1 MDVIDK
7 IFDLFANRGDDAY
20 FGEAVSQKEHALQ
33 SAYEA
38 EKSGASDALIVAAL
52 LHDVGHL
59 LHGGPEDMAEQGI
72 DDRHE
77 VIGRAWLARNFGP
90 EVSEPVRLHVD
101 AKRYLCAV
109 DDAYQ
114 AKLSPAS
121 VLSLKLQG
129 GPMSPEEV
137 LEFEKNPFAK
147 DAVRLRHWDDIAK
160 IVGLEVPDLEHH
172 RDRFPKL
179 LKSTGSSDEARA

>member
-1 MDVIDK
+1 MEAIEK
-7 IFDLFANRGDDAY
+7 IYDLFENGGDNAY

-33 SAYEA
+33 SAYAA
-38 EKSGASDALIVAAL
+38 EQEGASDALIVAAL

-59 LHGGPEDMAEQGI
+59 LHGGPEDMADHGI

-77 VIGRAWLARNFGP
+77 VVGRAWLARHFGP

-109 DDAYQ
+109 DKSYE

-137 LEFEKNPFAK
+137 AEFEKNPFAQ

-160 IVGLEVPDLEHH
+160 IVGLEVPELEHH

-179 LKSTGSSDEARA
+179 LKSAHASGEAQS